1 MPDFSMCNCEKCE
14 RSQDCL
20 RFLAEPDK
28 YQSYI
33 CGIEEICNKNNGYD
47 YFLEVKGNLSI
58 KMIK

>member
-1 MPDFSMCNCEKCE
+1 MCNCEKCE